1 MHVRYVQDTW
11 GTKRKGMRSSL
22 DPSCELRRVLPYAG
36 DAGWDYDVEAQAIQA
51 RLLDLN
57 AIMPGALR
65 KLDSSRMAAA
75 AVRHVRLSASNH
87 GLQHKTPCMRFLS
100 NLH

>member
-1 MHVRYVQDTW
+1 M
-11 GTKRKGMRSSL
+11 
-22 DPSCELRRVLPYAG
+22 
-36 DAGWDYDVEAQAIQA
+36 EAQAIQA

-75 AVRHVRLSASNH
+75 AVRHVRLSPSHLAPVV
-87 GLQHKTPCMRFLS
+87 KFL
-100 NLH
+100 HAAKDPVRP